1 MVSTNAD
8 SAVSIEP
15 VEGKKGRA
23 RFVDLG
29 RAFAARVENS
39 VPQLRS
45 EQLELVNPDKNPFF
59 GHAKAQLFIAKSGGR
74 EVGRISAHIDELA
87 LEMPPEQGFGPGT
100 GFFGYF
106 DAEDKE
112 ITKALLDTAQEW
124 LRGQGMKRCVG
135 PISMSIWEEPGLLV
149 KGQDHAPVIMMG
161 HHPAHYQGWIEGAG
175 YERIKTLFTYDLD
188 IRKEFPP
195 IVQRI
200 VKSGERNERITV
212 RPVRKK
218 DWDNEAAK
226 ILTILNDAWSDNWG
240 FVPLTPAEVAYTGVK
255 LKPVIHEELNMIAE
269 LDGKP
274 VAFML
279 TFPDVNSALAK
290 SGGKLFPTGWWHLL
304 KWARNPV
311 DCDMRVPL
319 MGVLKEHQSS
329 RLASQLAFMMISQ
342 IRENAAAK
350 YQSKRG
356 EIGWILEDNQGMVAI
371 ADTINS
377 QVNREYAIYEMPL
390 C

>member
-1 MVSTNAD
+1 MVSTNAE

-29 RAFAARVENS
+29 RAFAAKVENS
-39 VPQLRS
+39 VPQMRS
-45 EQLELVNPDKNPFF
+45 EQLELVNPEKNPFF
-59 GHAKAQLFIAKSGGR
+59 GHARAQLFIAMRGGR
-74 EVGRISAHIDELA
+74 SVGRISAHIDELA

-106 DAEDKE
+106 DAEDE
-112 ITKALLDTAQEW
+112 EVAKALLDTAQEW
-124 LRGQGMKRCVG
+124 LRGQGMNRCVG
-135 PISMSIWEEPGLLV
+135 PISMSVWEEPGLLV

-188 IRKEFPP
+188 IREGFPP

-200 VKSGERNERITV
+200 VKSGENNERITV

-226 ILTILNDAWSDNWG
+226 ILAILNDAWSDNWG
-240 FVPLTPAEVAYTGVK
+240 FVPLTPAEVAHTGIK

-279 TFPDVNSALAK
+279 TFPDVNYALAK

-342 IRENAAAK
+342 IRDNAAAK
-350 YQSKRG
+350 YHSKRG

-371 ADTINS
+371 ANTIES
-377 QVNREYAIYEMPL
+377 RINREYAIYEKPL
-390 C
+390 N